1 MSGSK
6 MTTSRVTLSVWDSTI
21 LLSGLGC
28 VLGGLLTVTFLRPE
42 LDTYFLCFAG
52 LTAIIAM
59 PLVIGCVTRRM
70 DPFDPTT
77 IIAASYF
84 LYFVYAPMRGLLAG
98 EYYFFGRLVMPT
110 FPLASAYLAC
120 GVAAMWA
127 GYFASGI
134 ARRGAAVLP
143 EPPGSRRGVIAFAS
157 VVALLALVAVTTY
170 AHGAGLSWTRLLT
183 LGQLGSTT
191 TTSQTGVPDSEN
203 VFRNYLYGTLDW
215 LTSAWMLFYA
225 FSRRGRKWLVV
236 AFIALLLVY
245 TTIGFRFRI
254 LILVLAPIVYHYLR
268 VKRRPGAL
276 KVFAAAFAVILLI
289 GAIGLTRTAFRSSS
303 SVDIGAV
310 SVGSSSES
318 FEGDLSIYQPF
329 LAIIQSFPR
338 EHDYLWGSSY
348 AYLLVQPIPRSLWS
362 DKPEAPIRAVVQAT
376 LGSDAATSGVAYP
389 NVGEFYANFGAVG
402 LIAGMWV
409 FGLLARISYEY
420 LSRHEN
426 NDWAR
431 VLYAVIFPFLV
442 QVISRGYFVQ
452 IFQEASFLFVPL
464 FLGMWV
470 CRHSSYGNQSDME
483 RGSSILK
490 AMERGL

>member
-1 MSGSK
+1 

-42 LDTYFLCFAG
+42 LDTYFFCFAG
-52 LTAIIAM
+52 LTAIIAI
-59 PLVIGCVTRRM
+59 PLVIGCVTRRI

-84 LYFVYAPMRGLLAG
+84 LYFVYAPIRGLLAG
-98 EYYFFGRLVMPT
+98 EYYFFGTLVMPT
-110 FPLASAYLAC
+110 FPRASAYLAC
-120 GVAAMWA
+120 GVTAMWA

-143 EPPGSRRGVIAFAS
+143 EPPGSRRGVIAFAGL
-157 VVALLALVAVTTY
+157 VALLALVAFTTY
-170 AHGAGLSWTRLLT
+170 AHGVGLSWTRLLT
-183 LGQLGSTT
+183 LGQLGGAPTA
-191 TTSQTGVPDSEN
+191 SQTGAPDSASA
-203 VFRNYLYGTLDW
+203 FRNYLYGTLDC

-225 FSRRGRKWLVV
+225 FSRRSSKWLIV

-268 VKRRPGAL
+268 VKRRPGTL
-276 KVFAAAFAVILLI
+276 KVFAAGFGLILLI
-289 GAIGLTRTAFRSSS
+289 GAIGLTRTAFRSGR
-303 SVDIGAV
+303 SVDVGAV
-310 SVGSSSES
+310 SVGSSSET

-329 LAIIQSFPR
+329 LAIIKSFPR

-348 AYLLVQPIPRSLWS
+348 AYLLVQPIPRSLWP
-362 DKPEAPIRAVVQAT
+362 DKPEAPIRSVVQAT
-376 LGSDAATSGVAYP
+376 LGSEAATSGVAYP

-402 LIAGMWV
+402 LVAGMWV
-409 FGLLARISYEY
+409 FGLLVRISYEY
-420 LSRHEN
+420 LSRHDT

-431 VLYAVIFPFLV
+431 VLYAITFPFLV

-452 IFQEASFLFVPL
+452 IVQEAFFLFVPL
-464 FLGMWV
+464 FLGMWA
-470 CRHSSYGNQSDME
+470 CRHLSYGNRSDMDC
-483 RGSSILK
+483 GASILNT
-490 AMERGL
+490 MERGL